1 MTSTEG
7 FKVWAGPPESARTLH
22 SAAPCGSMYPQRS
35 SSCHPEGFGVP
46 SAAGVE
52 AVDKGEV
59 VDHATQEAL

>member
-7 FKVWAGPPESARTLH
+7 FKVWAGPPESAQTLR
-22 SAAPCGSMYPQRS
+22 SEAPCGSMYSQRS
-35 SSCHPEGFGVP
+35 SRRPEGFRVP

-59 VDHATQEAL
+59 VD

>member
-7 FKVWAGPPESARTLH
+7 FKVWAGPPESTRTLRFV
-22 SAAPCGSMYPQRS
+22 APCGSMYPQRS
-35 SSCHPEGFGVP
+35 ASRRSKGFGVP

-59 VDHATQEAL
+59 VD